1 MLVTRRPSARS
12 YDPFDRAFQQLTAGF
27 FAPSSFSRR
36 TSPTVDAE
44 WHDGLLELTVDL
56 PGVPKEA
63 VSVEVADRT
72 LTLTVEHTT
81 KGETLRWSRSLQLGP
96 SLDADA
102 VSAHYADGRLTVVIP
117 PMASPEARR
126 IEIGDAPA
134 VRQAEAIE
142 AGSSEDPASSSES
155 H

>member
-1 MLVTRRPSARS
+1 MLVTRRPAARS
-12 YDPFDRAFQQLTAGF
+12 YDPFDRAFQQLTADF
-27 FAPSSFSRR
+27 FTPSSFSRR

-72 LTLTVEHTT
+72 LTLSVEHTA
-81 KGETLRWSRSLQLGP
+81 KGETLRWSRSLQLGS

-117 PMASPEARR
+117 PVAAAMASR
-126 IEIGDAPA
+126 IEISDAPA
-134 VRQAEAIE
+134 AREQAAIE
-142 AGSSEDPASSSES
+142 ATATDSPADER
-155 H
+155 

>member
-1 MLVTRRPSARS
+1 
-12 YDPFDRAFQQLTAGF
+12 
-27 FAPSSFSRR
+27 
-36 TSPTVDAE
+36 VDAE

-72 LTLTVEHTT
+72 LTLSVEHTA
-81 KGETLRWSRSLQLGP
+81 KGETLRWSRSLQLGS

-117 PMASPEARR
+117 PVAAAMARR
-126 IEIGDAPA
+126 IEISDAPA
-134 VRQAEAIE
+134 AREQAAIEAIE
-142 AGSSEDPASSSES
+142 ATATDSPADER
-155 H
+155 